1 MFQPDGADLHLMIL
15 EKLPD
20 VWLLELDRIVAYV
33 DLVLRPGVK
42 GGKGKAYND

>member
-1 MFQPDGADLHLMIL
+1 MEDHLHLMML

-33 DLVLRPGVK
+33 DLVLGPDVEGIKGV
-42 GGKGKAYND
+42 G